1 MKIGL
6 YGIGALGHALLS
18 GWLNAGFAPEDVCGV
33 ELDPSRAAKVRE
45 DYGIRIGSARQ
56 AAEHADAVVL
66 AVASGTVPELLD
78 EIGDALDRDCV
89 VLSLAAGVDTGLL
102 EGHLPAG
109 IAVIRA
115 MPNTAVAAG
124 AGMSVLSPG
133 ADADE
138 EHLLR
143 AEQLLRPGGEV
154 IRVPEALQ
162 DAATAL
168 SGSAPAYF
176 YEIFDHMARA
186 GAELGLP
193 ATAALTMAITAAHGA
208 AAMIRFTGESP
219 SRLRDA
225 SCSPGGTT
233 SAALDVLRQ
242 ASVGQ
247 GIEQAVHAAARR
259 SAELGLE
266 LHAQH
271 GPSRAGRPRPKPPA
285 SAPEGGR

>member
-1 MKIGL
+1 MKVGL
-6 YGIGALGHALLS
+6 YGMGALGHALLS

-33 ELDPSRAAKVRE
+33 ERDESRAAKVRDE
-45 DYGIRIGSARQ
+45 YGIRIGTARQ

-66 AVASGTVPELLD
+66 AVAPEAVLELLL
-78 EIGDALDRDCV
+78 EIGEALDRDCV

-102 EGHLPAG
+102 EEHLPSG
-109 IAVIRA
+109 VAVIRA

-154 IRVPEALQ
+154 LRVPEALQ

-193 ATAALTMAITAAHGA
+193 AQAALAMAISAAHGA
-208 AAMIRFTGESP
+208 AAMIRFTGEPP

-225 SCSPGGTT
+225 ASTPGGTT
-233 SAALDVLRQ
+233 RAALDALRQ

-259 SAELGLE
+259 SAELGRE
-266 LHAQH
+266 LHTTD
-271 GPSRAGRPRPKPPA
+271 GPSRAGRPRPRPA
-285 SAPEGGR
+285 APEARP

>member
-1 MKIGL
+1 MKVGL
-6 YGIGALGHALLS
+6 YGIGTLGRAFLS

-33 ELDPSRAAKVRE
+33 EPDPSRAAKVRE
-45 DYGIRIGSARQ
+45 DYGIRMGSARQ
-56 AAEHADAVVL
+56 AAEDAQAVVL
-66 AVASGTVPELLD
+66 AVAPDAVPELLD
-78 EIGDALDRDCV
+78 EIGHAIDRDCV

-102 EGHLPAG
+102 EDHLPAG
-109 IAVIRA
+109 VAVIRA

-143 AEQLLRPGGEV
+143 AEQLLRPGGDV
-154 IRVPEALQ
+154 LRVPEALQ

-193 ATAALTMAITAAHGA
+193 AEAALTMAITAAHGA

-219 SRLRDA
+219 SRLRDDA
-225 SCSPGGTT
+225 SVPGGTT
-233 SAALDVLRQ
+233 RAALEVMRR
-242 ASVGQ
+242 ASVGP

-259 SAELGLE
+259 SAELGRE
-266 LHAQH
+266 VHAEH
-271 GPSRAGRPRPKPPA
+271 GPSRAGRPRTKPA
-285 SAPEGGR
+285 DPEVAR